1 MLKLTS
7 TPPHFFIF
15 LRSRNSHLGEDLF
28 GEGGG
33 GGGGEGE
40 KEKVIMNIIIAARC
54 FRGANCYDSHS

>member
-28 GEGGG
+28 WEGR
-33 GGGGEGE
+33 GEGE
-40 KEKVIMNIIIAARC
+40 KGKVIMNIIIAARC